1 MRGLRFC
8 AGKKLQ
14 GKESGPLSVAA
25 LSLLLCGVFGVLLFL
40 HGVGSLSFSLV
51 SAFLTSAVTGAA
63 LWASFSYRRKVFYIL
78 LGCIPALCGLLLFF
92 GWEEILWEGS
102 TLVGALTGA
111 AQRADLP
118 LFAFLFSLLLTVL
131 LFLLECCLRFHLP
144 AVLLT
149 AALLVAS
156 PLLGVSVGVG
166 TVFLLAVFQLGFW
179 AYDAAGRK
187 GGRAPSAGRLAGK
200 CAFALAAALSLSS
213 LVALPLAYRCEQPLY
228 DSAYAA
234 EGFVRDNLRHIAG
247 RESKP
252 VVGGKINTGN
262 VYHFGTRH
270 LALTM
275 DRLPSKSLYLR
286 GFAGGEYLGGD
297 WAEANETSLADEVMD
312 GVLLSHVS
320 HSSSLLPWQ
329 LPGQPSAYDFL
340 ASSVYLAY
348 TTVGD
353 PVYTL
358 DVTHC
363 SGVYETVY
371 QPYLSYLQKSPAN
384 GYTFQTGDAFLE
396 NVVSADIAEGE
407 PYRFS
412 YFERK
417 DEPLDWELAGTV
429 LGQAQLQ
436 FYQMYRKAYG
446 EKVREV
452 YTQVPEGA
460 LNRLRELVRETP
472 LSDLNEITTFI
483 LYTLHSNTT
492 YTERPGDYPSRS
504 DIAESFLFDRQTGYC
519 QQYAL
524 TATLLYRLYGVPA
537 RYATGYLV
545 SPESFTLEDGAW
557 HTDVLDYSA
566 HAWTEIYLDSDGW
579 VPVEVTP
586 ASDGTTVASYPGFDR
601 AEMQR
606 IMRAHGWDMSVPS
619 LAANRRVGY
628 AKGSGGGF
636 LSTIGL
642 DWLLTGDAWL
652 LLGVVV
658 CFAAVVLPL
667 WLLSR
672 RSRLLAIAEKG
683 DCCEV
688 YGRLVE
694 LLHFGGRLQDRD
706 GTEDD
711 FAERLAGATCL
722 SSEEAEKLVDIVSRA
737 GYGPFPTDAQS
748 VSFVR
753 SAYRR
758 VADEIYTA
766 LPPHRKLSFRWRKAF
781 A

>member
-1 MRGLRFC
+1 MGGLKFS
-8 AGKKLQ
+8 AGKKRRE
-14 GKESGPLSVAA
+14 KESGPLSVAV
-25 LSLLLCGVFGVLLFL
+25 LPLLLCGICGIFLFL
-40 HGVGSLSFSLV
+40 REVDALSFSPV
-51 SAFLTSAVTGAA
+51 SAFLTAFVTCGA

-78 LGCIPALCGLLLFF
+78 LGCVPALCGLLLFF
-92 GWEEILWEGS
+92 GWEEILWEG
-102 TLVGALTGA
+102 TALVGGLSGS

-118 LFAFLFSLLLTVL
+118 LLTFLFSLLLTVL

-144 AVLLT
+144 AMLLT

-166 TVFLLAVFQLGFW
+166 TVLLLAIYQFGFW

-187 GGRAPSAGRLAGK
+187 GRRVPSAGRLAGK
-200 CAFALAAALSLSS
+200 CALALASVLLLSS
-213 LVALPLAYRCEQPLY
+213 LIALPLAYRCEQPLY

-270 LALTM
+270 LELTL
-275 DRLPSKSLYLR
+275 DRQPSKTLYLR
-286 GFAGGEYLGGD
+286 GFSGGEYLGGD
-297 WAEANETSLADEVMD
+297 WTEVDEESLADEVMD

-329 LPGQPSAYDFL
+329 LPGQPSKYDFL

-353 PVYTL
+353 SVYTL

-371 QPYLSYLQKSPAN
+371 QPYLSYLQKSPAS
-384 GYTFQTGDAFLE
+384 GDTIQTGDAFLE
-396 NVVSADIAEGE
+396 DVVSADLAEDE

-412 YFERK
+412 YFERR

-452 YTQVPEGA
+452 YTQVPEGT
-460 LNRLRELVRETP
+460 LTRLRELVRETP
-472 LSDLNEITTFI
+472 LTDLNEITTFI

-492 YTERPGDYPSRS
+492 YTEKPGDYPSRS

-545 SPESFTLEDGAW
+545 SPDSFTLEDGAW

-586 ASDGTTVASYPGFDR
+586 ASGGTTAASYPGFDQE
-601 AEMQR
+601 EMQR
-606 IMRAHGWDMSVPS
+606 IMRAHGWDLSVPS
-619 LAANRRVGY
+619 LSANRTSVY
-628 AKGSGGGF
+628 AKRGNDGF
-636 LSTIGL
+636 LATIGL

-672 RSRLLAIAEKG
+672 RSRLLSLAEKG
-683 DCCEV
+683 DCCAV
-688 YGRLVE
+688 YGRLVD
-694 LLHFGGRLQDRD
+694 LLHFGGRLRDRD

-711 FAERLAGATCL
+711 FAEMLAGSTCL
-722 SSEEAEKLVDIVSRA
+722 SSAETEKLLDIVSRV
-737 GYGPFPTDAQS
+737 GYGQFPSDAQS

-758 VADEIYTA
+758 VADEIYAA
-766 LPPHRKLSFRWRKAF
+766 LPPHRKFFFRWWKGF